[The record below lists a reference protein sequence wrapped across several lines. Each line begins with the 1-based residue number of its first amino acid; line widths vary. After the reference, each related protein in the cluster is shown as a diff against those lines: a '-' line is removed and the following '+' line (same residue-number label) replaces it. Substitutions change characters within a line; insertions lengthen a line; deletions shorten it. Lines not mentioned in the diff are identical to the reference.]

1 MLRNSLAW
9 RMGALYLRRQRRQT
23 LLSMLAGAIGAMLIT
38 MSLFHYGSVKTS
50 GDGWIK
56 AHFGPVDWEL
66 VPSKTGTFTDAEISQ
81 ITNPK
86 FSLPYRYLP
95 VVSAPGTLFASDKLD
110 ADGASLQQVNLLGF
124 DFAAAAS
131 FDPSSAAFWRSPLKQ
146 GEAIL
151 DQGAAQLLGL
161 KKGDAVYAADSEGK
175 RHGFILREVPPAA
188 GLSGYRGD
196 GARLSGTLLLHPDD
210 ARLLTGI
217 GVGQSSRVLVT
228 RMQPADSV
236 MGMSFNEKTPQLAE
250 IKPIKYNALN
260 QANSKFVVVILAI
273 SLTAVF
279 SSAFLLRQIVLMF
292 AESRSEL
299 YGVLR
304 AIGLSRKQIRS
315 LFRAE
320 ALLLGLLS
328 GAVGIAV
335 GLAGGYALVR
345 LIYGTASGREVS
357 GTGIPVEPSVPLP
370 VLIGVVLLVLA
381 YQLLLVLLASRK
393 AGAGSIVDLM
403 RGSIWES
410 GSRQAR
416 LRAASGKGLLIAL
429 IAAAV
434 LGLHLYHAFAWQPKE
449 LGGPVVLQLL
459 LAWLASSAA
468 IVFLLQL
475 LLTAIGKLLG
485 PKAGIAGLLALRYTG
500 QRPGRSFTVML
511 LFAVAMMTITFT
523 SSMSE
528 LIVGNMEPKRNVQ
541 TMLGYGGFVPYESER
556 EKKAVLDLLVKDE
569 MLRKTVRGHVD
580 VKQVMVAPQLTAGSS
595 RTGLSFVPVTEE
607 LVTGGSWALTD
618 RAAEFASDQE
628 AWEKVMSDPTYI
640 VLPLL
645 YKDFGTEYSSSY
657 WLPEKQYKLG
667 EQIELGFFLKD
678 LISLEDKPDLTLSF
692 TIAGFAAANTASN
705 VSTQYVYSTTYIHP
719 EIWRQLMEYHKPWP
733 NQTHQ
738 GLLLLDLDYSNLS
751 QDEQIVSRLVAGG
764 ANQAIIPYLDN
775 WKAHAANSRFVDG
788 FIAFTALSAVIGLL
802 GLAVL
807 QKRSIHERQ
816 REIAMLRSSGIP
828 SRHLFAAFTIEGSLL
843 GSLGLIAGGAV
854 GLTGAHA
861 FIRIMQSDLQP
872 WEKVVQVDYNWILLI
887 GVMLVLMGLAFLF
900 QLGPSRGALKGSAVE
915 ALRGAE
921 Q

>member
-1 MLRNSLAW
+1 MLKNSLAW

-38 MSLFHYGSVKTS
+38 VSLFHYGAVKTS

-66 VPSKTGTFTDAEISQ
+66 VPSKAGTFTADEISQ

-86 FSLPYRYLP
+86 STLPYRYLS
-95 VVSAPGTLFASDKLD
+95 VVSALGTLFASDKLD
-110 ADGASLQQVNLLGF
+110 ADGASLQQANLLGF
-124 DFAAAAS
+124 DFAAAAN
-131 FDPSSAAFWRSPLKQ
+131 FDPSSAAFWRSPLKR

-151 DQGAAQLLGL
+151 DRQAAELLGL
-161 KKGDAVYAADSEGK
+161 KTGDAVYAADSEGQ
-175 RHGFILREVPPAA
+175 RRGFILRETPPSA
-188 GLSGYRGD
+188 GLSGYRGE
-196 GARLSGTLLLHPDD
+196 GAKLSATLLLHPDD
-210 ARLLTGI
+210 ARMLTGLEPEQTSKI
-217 GVGQSSRVLVT
+217 LVT
-228 RMQPADSV
+228 RMQSADSV
-236 MGMSFNEKTPQLAE
+236 MGMSFTEKTPQLAE
-250 IKPIKYNALN
+250 IRTIKYNALN

-273 SLTAVF
+273 SLAAVF
-279 SSAFLLRQIVLMF
+279 SSAFLLRQIVLML

-315 LFRAE
+315 LFCAE

-328 GAVGIAV
+328 GAVGIAA

-345 LIYGTASGREVS
+345 LIYGTASGREVA
-357 GTGIPVEPSVPLP
+357 GTGIPVEPSMPLP
-370 VLIGVVLLVLA
+370 VLIGMVLIVLA

-393 AGAGSIVDLM
+393 AGAGSIVALM
-403 RGSIWES
+403 RGSLRES
-410 GSRQAR
+410 GSRPAR
-416 LRAASGKGLLIAL
+416 LRAATGKGLLVAL

-434 LGLHLYHAFAWQPKE
+434 LGLHLYHTFGWQPKE
-449 LGGPVVLQLL
+449 ASGSVALQLL
-459 LAWLASSAA
+459 LVWLASSAA

-475 LLTAIGKLLG
+475 LLTATGKLLG

-523 SSMSE
+523 SGMSG
-528 LIVGNMEPKRNVQ
+528 LMLGNMEPKRNIQ

-556 EKKAVLDLLVKDE
+556 EKKAVLDLLANDE
-569 MLRKTVRGHVD
+569 MLRKTIRGHVD
-580 VKQVMVAPQLTAGSS
+580 VKPIMVAPQLTAGSS
-595 RTGLSFVPVTEE
+595 RMGQSLVPVTKE
-607 LVTGGSWALTD
+607 LATGGSWALTD

-640 VLPLL
+640 VLPVL
-645 YKDFGTEYSSSY
+645 YKDFGTVPSPTY
-657 WLPEKQYKLG
+657 WRPDKLYKPG
-667 EQIELGFFLKD
+667 DDIELSFFRKEVVLP
-678 LISLEDKPDLTLSF
+678 EDKPDLRLSF
-692 TIAGFAAANTASN
+692 TIAGFAAENTASN
-705 VSTQYVYSTTYIHP
+705 VKTQYVFSTTYAHP
-719 EIWRQLMEYHKPWP
+719 DIWRQLEDYHHPWSD
-733 NQTHQ
+733 QTHE
-738 GLLLLDLDYSNLS
+738 GMLLLDLDYSNLS
-751 QDEQIVSRLVAGG
+751 QDEQIVSRLVSGG
-764 ANQAIIPYLDN
+764 ATQAIIPYLDN
-775 WKAHAANSRFVDG
+775 SKTYAANSRLVDG

-816 REIAMLRSSGIP
+816 REIAMLRSAGMP
-828 SRHLFAAFTIEGSLL
+828 SRHLFTAFTIEGSLL
-843 GSLGLIAGGAV
+843 GSLGLLAGWAV
-854 GLTGAHA
+854 GLTGATA
-861 FIRIMQSDLQP
+861 FIRVMQSDLRP
-872 WEKVVQVDYNWILLI
+872 WEKAISVDFNWLLLI